1 MHALSEWLIDVIN
14 LAPAWAVY
22 LVVALVL
29 FSETAVLICGMI
41 VPSEATLIAAG
52 VAAAIGKPNIVV
64 LIAIAVAAALA
75 GDLTGYWIG
84 TRSGPRIQASWAGR
98 KFGEDHWRK
107 AETRVRDNVF
117 VTVPIGR
124 WLGYVRTLVP
134 ITAGM
139 SAVSLRRY
147 AVATFLGGATW
158 ATTVLLLAYL
168 LGATAGARLIGILV
182 VALVAAGV
190 LIVVVRWVRHRIVMR
205 RNTPG
210 PNALPA
216 SDAV

>member
-1 MHALSEWLIDVIN
+1 MHALSELLTEVIN

-29 FSETAVLICGMI
+29 FSETAILICGMI

-64 LIAIAVAAALA
+64 LIAIAVGAALA
-75 GDLTGYWIG
+75 GDLIGYWVG
-84 TRSGPRIQASWAGR
+84 TRSGPRIQESWAGR
-98 KFGEDHWRK
+98 KFGEDHWRH
-107 AETRVRDNVF
+107 AETRVRENVF

-147 AVATFLGGATW
+147 AVATFFGGATW
-158 ATTVLLLAYL
+158 ATSVLLLAYL
-168 LGATAGARLIGILV
+168 LGATAGARLIGIMV

-190 LIVVVRWVRHRIVMR
+190 LIVVVRWVCHRIVMR
-205 RNTPG
+205 RRGPA

-216 SDAV
+216 TESV